1 MNDPLSRRER
11 QVMDVVYRQEAASV
25 ASVREAMDDPP
36 SYSAV
41 RALLNTLVEKGH
53 LVTEE
58 DGRRYVYRP
67 TVPAEEA
74 SVPALKRVVGAF
86 FDGSAARAALALLS
100 LDAPMTEEEI
110 ATLEQAIAR
119 AREQGR

>member
-11 QVMDVVYRQEAASV
+11 QVMDLIYQQAPASV

-53 LVTEE
+53 LRTREE
-58 DGRRYVYRP
+58 GRRYVYLP
-67 TVPAEEA
+67 TVPATEA
-74 SVPALKRVVGAF
+74 SIPALQRVVSAF
-86 FDGSAARAALALLS
+86 FDGSTAKAALALLS
-100 LDAPMTEEEI
+100 LDSPLSEEEI

-119 AREQGR
+119 SREQGR